1 MFMNRKWI
9 KLVFA
14 FLLPALA
21 NAQLPN
27 KQIDT
32 SSTNISSVNLSEPLT
47 LQQCID
53 YALKNSIQ
61 VKNAVLT
68 TEIDKA
74 KVNEIKAD
82 GLPQIDA
89 GFTYNNN
96 LKIQTSFLPDF
107 ISPSVYGVLIQ
118 EGLLNPTDAPSSYAV
133 FPAQF
138 GVKQTGRFDVNAR
151 QLLFDG
157 TFFLGL
163 KAAKTYV
170 QLSEKQLSQTKID
183 IITNVTKAYYAVL
196 INQER
201 LNLSLA
207 NIVRTDSLLRQTRAM
222 YEQGFVEKIDVD
234 RLEVNFNNAKTL
246 QQNLAKM
253 LDLSQ
258 NILKFQMNLDLKQ
271 QIRLADNLQNSK
283 VEALALL
290 PSEADASKRIEF
302 SILET
307 QRELATL
314 DVKRWMSGYFPK
326 VYLNGSFGYTAGAE
340 RIGDWRWFNYQVIG
354 FNIDIPIFDGLRK
367 NAQIQQA
374 KLKVKQVEN
383 AQLLLKQQIAM
394 EQQQAEIA
402 LANALN
408 ELEAQ
413 SKNMN
418 LAMEVLNITK
428 IKYQEGVGSMLE
440 IVEADAAYRQAENN
454 YYNALYDAIISKI
467 DLDKAS
473 GNISF

>member
-1 MFMNRKWI
+1 MNYKWI
-9 KLVFA
+9 KLVVA
-14 FLLPALA
+14 FLLPLLA
-21 NAQLPN
+21 NAQLPD
-27 KQIDT
+27 KQNDK
-32 SSTNISSVNLSEPLT
+32 SNSTIASINVSEPLT

-53 YALKNSIQ
+53 YALKNSLQ
-61 VKNAVLT
+61 VKNAALT
-68 TEIDKA
+68 VEIDKA

-82 GLPQIDA
+82 GLPQITG
-89 GFTYNNN
+89 GFDYSNN

-118 EGLLNPTDAPSSYAV
+118 QGLINPSDAPTSYAT

-138 GVKQTGRFDVNAR
+138 GVKQTGRFDVMAK

-163 KAAKTYV
+163 KAAKTYT
-170 QLSEKQLSQTKID
+170 QLSEKQLNQTKID
-183 IITNVTKAYYAVL
+183 IITNITKAYYAVL

-246 QQNLAKM
+246 QQTLAK
-253 LDLSQ
+253 LVELSQ
-258 NILKFQMNLDLKQ
+258 TILKFQMNVDLKQ
-271 QIRLADNLQNSK
+271 DIRLAESLQTSK
-283 VEALALL
+283 AEGFASMKA
-290 PSEADASKRIEF
+290 EADASKRIEY

-307 QRELATL
+307 QRELANL
-314 DVKRWMSGYFPK
+314 DVRRWTSGYFPK

-394 EQQQAEIA
+394 EQKQAEIT
-402 LANALN
+402 LSNAFN
-408 ELEAQ
+408 ELESQ

-418 LAMEVLNITK
+418 LAMEILRVTK

-454 YYNALYDAIISKI
+454 YYNALYEAIISKI
-467 DLDKAS
+467 ELDKAS
-473 GNISF
+473 GNIGF